1 MPFAGPE
8 TALAA
13 TIDSRDDKYF
23 VHGKKARPGASRAPL
38 RLFNDFH
45 EGSTTYQ
52 NLLARQR
59 ELASQLD
66 VVG

>member
-13 TIDSRDDKYF
+13 TIDSQDDKYF
-23 VHGKKARPGASRAPL
+23 VQRKKARPGPSTAPP

-45 EGSTTYQ
+45 EGSTTYKKSPS
-52 NLLARQR
+52 APT
-59 ELASQLD
+59 
-66 VVG
+66 